1 MKQKLTQRTVAE
13 LAKSAIPI
21 RGSRIVYDKQIPG
34 FGLRVTAAGAV
45 AFVLNYYFE
54 GKERRYTVGRWP
66 EWSADAARDE
76 ALDLRKEIKQGKDPI
91 QERTREEL
99 ETTRSERTVSTLAQD
114 YLENYAETHKRPAS
128 VRDDR
133 NMLKST
139 ILPRLGPME
148 LSAIKRRD
156 VELLHKSLKGSP
168 YKANRVLSLL
178 SKMFSCAIASEWM
191 TTNPAKGIPRYLE
204 TPRKVWLSKEQ
215 LNALK
220 NALDTYSAQDAA
232 NAIRLLLLTGARPG
246 EALSAEWT
254 AFDLKKGT
262 WNKPSCATKQKKD
275 ESVPLNPPAL
285 ALLKEMFAHKTGSP
299 YLFPGQ
305 AEPLGKEQQQQKDA
319 QNGSKSRKSLKWAWM
334 QISKTA
340 GLARE
345 VKIQGKHRE
354 LSRWK
359 PVFRIYDLRHS
370 FASHCVSNGE
380 SLYVVGK
387 LLGHTQSRT
396 TERYAH
402 VADAA
407 TRKTT
412 DHFAEIIG
420 W

>member
-1 MKQKLTQRTVAE
+1 VVE
-13 LAKSAIPI
+13 LAKSAIPTQ
-21 RGSRIVYDKQIPG
+21 GSRIVYDMQIPG

-76 ALDLRKEIKQGKDPI
+76 ALDLRKEIKQGKDPLE
-91 QERTREEL
+91 ERDRQEL
-99 ETTRSERTVSTLAQD
+99 ETARSERTVSTLAQD

-133 NMLKST
+133 NMLRSA
-139 ILPRLGPME
+139 ILPRLGTME

-191 TTNPAKGIPRYLE
+191 TTNPAKGITRYLE

-220 NALDTYSAQDAA
+220 KALDKYSAQDAA

-246 EALSAEWT
+246 ELLSAEWT

-275 ESVPLNPPAL
+275 ESVPLNAPAL
-285 ALLKEMFAHKTGSP
+285 ALLKEMFAHKIGSP

-305 AEPLGKEQQQQKDA
+305 AEQRLC
-319 QNGSKSRKSLKWAWM
+319 KSRKSLKWAWM

-345 VKIQGKHRE
+345 LKIQGKHRE

-359 PVFRIYDLRHS
+359 PIFRIYDLRHS

-420 W
+420 WSSAH

>member
-13 LAKSAIPI
+13 LAKSVIPTQ
-21 RGSRIVYDKQIPG
+21 GSRIVYDKQIPG

-91 QERTREEL
+91 HEREQQQLKTA
-99 ETTRSERTVSTLAQD
+99 RSERTLSTLAQD
-114 YLENYAETHKRPAS
+114 YLENYALAHKRPAS

-139 ILPRLGPME
+139 ILPRLGTLG
-148 LSAIKRRD
+148 LSAVKRRD
-156 VELLHKSLKGSP
+156 VELLHNSLKTTP

-178 SKMFSCAIASEWM
+178 SKMFSCAIAAEWM

-204 TPRKVWLSKEQ
+204 TPRKAWLNKDQ
-215 LNALK
+215 LNALQQ
-220 NALDTYSAQDAA
+220 ALDTYSAQDAA
-232 NAIRLLLLTGARPG
+232 NAIRLLLLTGARPS
-246 EALSAEWT
+246 EVLSAEWG
-254 AFDLKKGT
+254 AFDLKNGI
-262 WNKPSCATKQKKD
+262 WNKPNCATKQKKD
-275 ESVPLNPPAL
+275 ESVPLNSPAL
-285 ALLKEMFAHKTGSP
+285 SLLRKMFTHKTGSP
-299 YLFPGQ
+299 YLFPGH
-305 AEPLGKEQQQQKDA
+305 AERLGK
-319 QNGSKSRKSLKWAWM
+319 SRTSLKWAWM
-334 QISKTA
+334 QVSKTA
-340 GLARE
+340 GLAQE
-345 VKIQGKHRE
+345 YEIQGKHRK
-354 LSRWK
+354 LTRHR
-359 PVFRIYDLRHS
+359 PLFRCYDLRHS
-370 FASHCVSNGE
+370 YASHLVSNGE

-387 LLGHTQSRT
+387 LLGHSRSQT